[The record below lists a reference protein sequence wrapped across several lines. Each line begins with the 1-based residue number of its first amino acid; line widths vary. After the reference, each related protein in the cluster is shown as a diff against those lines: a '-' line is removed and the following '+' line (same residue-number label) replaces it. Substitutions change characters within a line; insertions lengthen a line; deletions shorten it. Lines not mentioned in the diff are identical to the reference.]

1 MRANERQAAVLAL
14 VAGDAWMLLWAAATA
29 LALRYGVA
37 GWPGGSGASAGGLA
51 LLFVVPPLALALM
64 AAGGLY
70 RLDELFSGHREY
82 AGVVRSCTYAAF
94 AALALSFLLDVGLS
108 RGALVIDWVYSC
120 LLVGGARFGFRR
132 LVFRLRRSGRLART
146 VLVAG
151 TDEHAVTIARQ
162 LSQEGTGWRVLGFL
176 DDYQPVG
183 VEVVDGLRVVG
194 DPRRAAELADA
205 LGASDLIVVPHAVS
219 WEAQR
224 DLLELAASTD
234 EPAIRLA
241 PGLYHLLAAGARPL
255 DANYVPLLTLE
266 RLRITGLDAVLKAL
280 LDYGAALATLPFLGG
295 LMALL
300 WPATRLTGGPLLIS
314 QRAHGLRGAPFDLRT
329 VARPAGPQPDGG
341 VARWAWWLRCWV
353 AEGRL
358 GKLPNVL
365 NVLAGRMSLVGP
377 RALPGD
383 ERLLQQPWAR
393 TLLLVRPGLTGPR
406 VGERVEWSL
415 EEQALHDVAYV
426 REYSLWVDLRLLSAS
441 LMRALRRE
449 ESVPLS
455 YHLSLAEEA
464 AAVEVR
470 AA

>member
-1 MRANERQAAVLAL
+1 
-14 VAGDAWMLLWAAATA
+14 MLLWAAAAA
-29 LALRYGVA
+29 LALRYGVH
-37 GWPGGSGASAGGLA
+37 GWPGGSGASPGALA
-51 LLFVVPPLALALM
+51 LLFVVPLLAFALM

-94 AALALSFLLDVGLS
+94 AALALSFLLDAGLS
-108 RGALVIDWVYSC
+108 RGALVLDWVYSC

-132 LVFRLRRSGRLART
+132 LVFRLRRSGRLQRM
-146 VLVAG
+146 VLLAG

-162 LSQEGTGWRVLGFL
+162 LSHGNTGWRVLGFL

-194 DPRRAAELADA
+194 DPRRAAELADT

-219 WEAQR
+219 WESQR

-234 EPAIRLA
+234 EPAVRLA

-266 RLRITGLDAVLKAL
+266 RLRITGLDAALKTL
-280 LDYGAALATLPFLGG
+280 LDYGAALATLPFLGA

-300 WPATRLTGGPLLIS
+300 WPAARLTGGPVLVS
-314 QRAHGLRGAPFDLRT
+314 QRAHGLRGATFELRT
-329 VARPAGPQPDGG
+329 VARPAGQQPDGG
-341 VARWAWWLRCWV
+341 AASWAWRLRDGI
-353 AEGRL
+353 AMGRL

-377 RALPGD
+377 RALPDD
-383 ERLLQQPWAR
+383 ERLLQEPWAR

-415 EEQALHDVAYV
+415 EEQGLHDVAYV
-426 REYSLWVDLRLLSAS
+426 REYSLWVDLRLLVAS

-455 YHLSLAEEA
+455 YHSPALDDVAPARIA
-464 AAVEVR
+464 AK
-470 AA
+470 